1 MGVAGAISEGQQTFY
16 TDDSEPQFTTT
27 MSENQADSEL
37 QENAYP
43 YPWPID
49 STTIPEP
56 PAAGTPSFTLV
67 TLLYDTQL
75 TLFSLIK
82 KEVAP
87 VVEEPEK
94 RIYFPEEEALPDD
107 DSFLLEAAL
116 AWEQKQANG
125 GTAGPEPQQQPQQPA
140 EGELEYQFEDSNFEN
155 WAEVDSVESEV
166 VLGEERDGREEA
178 VEEAKEPEEGVTTQ
192 TPKEVEIV
200 DDSFFGLPTAVSE
213 IYGSRTHPV
222 PSMALQIPH
231 LPSLPIGG
239 VTKLYD
245 WQVDCLTQPGF
256 LEGQNL
262 VYALPTSG

>member
-192 TPKEVEIV
+192 TPKEEEIV
-200 DDSFFGLPTAVSE
+200 DDSFFGLPIAVSE
-213 IYGSRTHPV
+213 IYGSSTHLFLC
-222 PSMALQIPH
+222 PSISS
-231 LPSLPIGG
+231 PSFSPI
-239 VTKLYD
+239 
-245 WQVDCLTQPGF
+245 
-256 LEGQNL
+256 
-262 VYALPTSG
+262 